1 MKIFINIDKYNQKA
15 IKTSKKLI
23 SICKK
28 HDVEICETPRKAK
41 LICSIGGDGTFLKSS
56 KLSPGHPIIGIN
68 CGTLGYLTDIN
79 PDDIDKAVTD
89 LLDGKYF
96 IEERIM
102 LEAEIIKEN
111 GDCIEIEAALNE
123 IAISKNG
130 FGVVRFD
137 TVVDGKLIN
146 SYTADGILICTPTGS
161 TAYNLSCG
169 GPIVDPT
176 ACILTMTPIAA
187 HTLLNRSIVFSDN
200 SVIEIKITELRNNTR
215 AYVLSDG
222 SPYEI
227 KVNDSVRIRKSDKI
241 TKIVKLNW
249 QSFVDTIHNKI
260 K

>member
-1 MKIFINIDKYNQKA
+1 MKIYINTDTYNEKA
-15 IKTSKKLI
+15 VKTRDKLI

-28 HDVEICETPRKAK
+28 HDMDITENPDEAK

-56 KLSPGHPIIGIN
+56 KLSPGKPLLGIN

-79 PDDIDKAVTD
+79 PEDIDKAIED
-89 LLDGKYF
+89 LLNGKYF
-96 IEERIM
+96 IEEHMM
-102 LEAEIIKEN
+102 LDAVVIKED
-111 GDCIEIEAALNE
+111 GEKIDIEPALNE
-123 IAISKNG
+123 MAISKNG

-137 TVVDGKLIN
+137 TIVDGKLIN
-146 SYTADGILICTPTGS
+146 SYTADGILVCTPTGS

-176 ACILTMTPIAA
+176 TEILTLTPIAA
-187 HTLLNRSIVFSDN
+187 HSLLNRSIIFSDN
-200 SVIEIKITELRNNTR
+200 STIEIKITQLRNNTQ

-222 SPYEI
+222 SPLEI
-227 KVNDSVRIRKSDKI
+227 TTNDTVRIRKSKHI

-249 QSFVDTIHNKI
+249 QSFIDVIHNKI

>member
-1 MKIFINIDKYNQKA
+1 MKIFINIDKHNKKA
-15 IKTSKKLI
+15 IQTRKKLI

-28 HDVEICETPRKAK
+28 HDIKICDNPEEAK

-56 KLSPGHPIIGIN
+56 KLSTAAMIGIN

-79 PDDIDKAVTD
+79 PEDIEKAIND
-89 LLDGKYF
+89 LINKKFF

-102 LEAEIIKEN
+102 LKAEILKEN
-111 GDCIEIEAALNE
+111 GEIIEIEDALNE
-123 IAISKNG
+123 IAISKNT

-137 TVVDGKLIN
+137 TIVNGRLIN

-176 ACILTMTPIAA
+176 ACILTVTPIAA

-200 SVIEIKITELRNNTR
+200 SIIEIKITELRNNTQ

-222 SPYEI
+222 NPYEI
-227 KVNDSVRIRKSDKI
+227 RTNDIIRIKKSDKI

-249 QSFVDTIHNKI
+249 QSFVDTIHNK
-260 K
+260 

>member
-1 MKIFINIDKYNQKA
+1 MKIFINIDKHNKKA
-15 IKTSKKLI
+15 IQTRKKLI

-28 HDVEICETPRKAK
+28 HDIKICDNPEEAK

-56 KLSPGHPIIGIN
+56 KLSTAALIGIN

-79 PDDIDKAVTD
+79 PEDIEKAIND
-89 LLDGKYF
+89 LINKKFF

-102 LEAEIIKEN
+102 LKAEILKEN
-111 GDCIEIEAALNE
+111 GEIIEIEDALNE
-123 IAISKNG
+123 IAISKNT

-137 TVVDGKLIN
+137 TIVNGRLIN

-176 ACILTMTPIAA
+176 ACILTVTPIAA
-187 HTLLNRSIVFSDN
+187 HTLLNRSIVFSDH
-200 SVIEIKITELRNNTR
+200 SIIEIKITELRNNTQ

-222 SPYEI
+222 NPYEI
-227 KVNDSVRIRKSDKI
+227 RTNDIIRIKKSDKI

>member
-1 MKIFINIDKYNQKA
+1 MTLFINVDKYNKKA
-15 IKTSKKLI
+15 IRTKEKLI
-23 SICKK
+23 SICKR
-28 HDVEICETPRKAK
+28 HDLKICDNPEEAK

-56 KLSPGHPIIGIN
+56 KLATAPLIGIN

-79 PDDIDKAVTD
+79 PDEIDKAIND
-89 LLDGKYF
+89 LINKKYF
-96 IEERIM
+96 IEERMM
-102 LEAEIIKEN
+102 LKAEIIKED
-111 GDCIEIEAALNE
+111 GEIIEIEDALNE
-123 IAISKNG
+123 IAISKNS

-137 TVVDGKLIN
+137 TIVNGKLIN
-146 SYTADGILICTPTGS
+146 SYTADGIIVCTPTGS

-176 ACILTMTPIAA
+176 ACILTVTPIAA
-187 HTLLNRSIVFSDN
+187 HTLLNRSIVFSDDAL
-200 SVIEIKITELRNNTR
+200 IEIKITELRNNTQ

-222 SPYEI
+222 NPYEI
-227 KVNDSVRIRKSDKI
+227 RTNDTIRIRKSDKI